1 MNIKNQ
7 LILTIVAS
15 TLCAVILTALV
26 GSQTSISTA
35 QEGADAQVMQAL
47 ISRRDLN
54 KASIERYLATLESQ
68 LVTLSSSPLI
78 QQASVLL
85 KTAFFDYPLQY
96 GEALNEQPLKKYY
109 ANDFNATFAQL
120 NDGKDS
126 PQQQVYASLSDN
138 ARYLQSA
145 YISGNSHPLGAKSEL
160 DALGNGTEYDEL
172 HRTIH
177 PYLRQFQQRFGYY
190 DVFIADADSGHI
202 IYSVFKELDFA
213 TSLRT
218 GPYKDSGIAAVFN
231 KAMALPEGE
240 VAFSD
245 FAVYLPSYNAPASF
259 IATPIFTDG
268 KRSGVLIFQM
278 PVDKINGIM
287 TNDSRWAEV
296 GFGQSGESYLV
307 GNDLTPRSQSRFL
320 IEDKPAYLQ
329 ALQQSGLPKTLLNEI
344 DQRNS
349 SIGLQPLDTPSVR
362 KALQGESG
370 VHTIDDYRDVPVLSA
385 YTYIDFVGTRWA
397 LISEIDRDE
406 AYAAVST
413 MTTTLMRNSII
424 LVVVMAA
431 LMTLIGI
438 WSGNRVTRPIVNVVN
453 RIRQVAER
461 RELNA
466 TFSEQGAAE
475 FVQLGQALNQLFRQ
489 LQSFFGEMQQT
500 ADTLNHHA
508 QQLRTASNETADQV
522 MQQNEEVN
530 SAATATTEV
539 SASVSEVA
547 GHAELAAENMRTTR
561 NRVKESHEMSN
572 TARAT
577 INKLQQNMTQ
587 SIGGMEQLAQE
598 SKGIGAVLDV
608 IQTIAEQ
615 TNLLAL
621 NAAIE
626 AARAGEQGRGF
637 AVVADEVRTL
647 ASRTAQSTEEIRGK
661 IQSLQ
666 QCVNNAQ
673 QAMSTSQEGTDDSLD
688 KVEGTARLMDE
699 VSTLIDQMEEMSAQ
713 IATAAEEQSSVTTEI
728 SRNITH
734 VKDLSDNILDATA
747 MIQNSSTDLDT
758 ITVTI
763 RNQIGEFKF

>member
-1 MNIKNQ
+1 MNIKHQ
-7 LILTIVAS
+7 LVLTIVAS
-15 TLCAVILTALV
+15 TLCAVVLIALV
-26 GSQTSISTA
+26 GSQTSITTA
-35 QEGADAQVMQAL
+35 REGADQQVVQAL
-47 ISRRDLN
+47 VSRRDLN

-68 LVTLSSSPLI
+68 LITLSSSPLI
-78 QQASVLL
+78 QQASVLM
-85 KTAFFDYPLQY
+85 KTACFAYPLQY
-96 GEALNEQPLKKYY
+96 GEALNEQTLKNYY
-109 ANDFNATFAQL
+109 ANEFNSTFAKL
-120 NDGKDS
+120 NDGNDS
-126 PQQQVYASLSDN
+126 PQQQIYAGLSDN

-145 YISGNSHPLGAKSEL
+145 YISGNSNPLGAKSEL
-160 DALGNGTEYDEL
+160 NALNNGTEYDEL

-218 GPYKDSGIAAVFN
+218 GPYKDSGIADVFN
-231 KAMALPEGE
+231 KAMSLPEGQ

-245 FAVYLPSYNAPASF
+245 FAVYMPSYNAPASF

-307 GNDLTPRSQSRFL
+307 GQDMTPRSQSRFL
-320 IEDKPAYLQ
+320 IEDKPAYLK
-329 ALQQSGLPKTLLNEI
+329 ALQQAGLSKTLLNEI

-349 SIGLQPLDTPSVR
+349 SIGLQPLDTPSVK

-370 VHTIDDYRDVPVLSA
+370 IQTINDYRDVPVLSA

-406 AYAAVST
+406 AYATVSQ
-413 MTTTLMRNSII
+413 MTDTLIMESII
-424 LVVVMAA
+424 LILVMAG
-431 LMTLIGI
+431 LMTAIGI
-438 WSGNRVTRPIVNVVN
+438 WSGNRVTRPIVNVID

-466 TFSEQGAAE
+466 TFSEKGAAE

-500 ADTLNHHA
+500 ADTLTRHSE
-508 QQLRTASNETADQV
+508 QLKKSSSATADQV
-522 MQQNEEVN
+522 TRQNEEVN

-547 GHAELAAENMRTTR
+547 SHAELAAENMRNTR
-561 NRVKESHEMSN
+561 NRVKESHDMSN
-572 TARAT
+572 TARTT
-577 INKLQQNMTQ
+577 INQLQQNMSV
-587 SIGGMEQLAQE
+587 SIAGMEQLAKE
-598 SKGIGAVLDV
+598 SEGIGAVLDV

-647 ASRTAQSTEEIRGK
+647 ASRTAQSTEEIRSK
-661 IQSLQ
+661 IQALQ
-666 QCVNNAQ
+666 QCVSSAQ
-673 QAMSTSQEGTDDSLD
+673 QAMSTSQEGTDDSLE

-699 VSTLIDQMEEMSAQ
+699 VSALIDQMEEMSAQ
-713 IATAAEEQSSVTTEI
+713 IATAAEEQSCVTTEI

-734 VKDLSDNILDATA
+734 VKDLSDGILDATA
-747 MIQNSSTDLDT
+747 MIQNSSADLDN
-758 ITVTI
+758 ITTTI
-763 RNQIGEFKF
+763 RSQISEFKF

>member
-1 MNIKNQ
+1 
-7 LILTIVAS
+7 
-15 TLCAVILTALV
+15 
-26 GSQTSISTA
+26 
-35 QEGADAQVMQAL
+35 
-47 ISRRDLN
+47 
-54 KASIERYLATLESQ
+54 
-68 LVTLSSSPLI
+68 
-78 QQASVLL
+78 
-85 KTAFFDYPLQY
+85 
-96 GEALNEQPLKKYY
+96 
-109 ANDFNATFAQL
+109 
-120 NDGKDS
+120 
-126 PQQQVYASLSDN
+126 
-138 ARYLQSA
+138 
-145 YISGNSHPLGAKSEL
+145 
-160 DALGNGTEYDEL
+160 
-172 HRTIH
+172 
-177 PYLRQFQQRFGYY
+177 
-190 DVFIADADSGHI
+190 
-202 IYSVFKELDFA
+202 
-213 TSLRT
+213 
-218 GPYKDSGIAAVFN
+218 
-231 KAMALPEGE
+231 MALPEGE

-296 GFGQSGESYLV
+296 GFGHSGESYLV

-547 GHAELAAENMRTTR
+547 GHAELAAENMRITR

-572 TARAT
+572 TARTT

-587 SIGGMEQLAQE
+587 SIAGMEQLAQE
-598 SKGIGAVLDV
+598 SEGIGAVLDV

-647 ASRTAQSTEEIRGK
+647 ASRTAQSTEEIRNK

-666 QCVNNAQ
+666 QCVSSAQ

>member
-1 MNIKNQ
+1 MNIKKQ
-7 LILTIVAS
+7 LTLTIVTS
-15 TLCAVILTALV
+15 TLGAVILTALI
-26 GSQTSISTA
+26 GSLTSISTA
-35 QEGADAQVMQAL
+35 EKGADAQVMQAL

-68 LVTLSSSPLI
+68 LITLSSSPLI
-78 QQASVLL
+78 QQSAVLL
-85 KTAFFDYPLQY
+85 RTAFFDYPLQY
-96 GEALNEQPLKKYY
+96 GESLDEQPLKNYY
-109 ANDFNATFAQL
+109 SKDFSAAYAAL
-120 NDGKDS
+120 NDGKS
-126 PQQQVYASLSDN
+126 APQQQIYQQMSDN

-145 YISGNSHPLGAKSEL
+145 YIAANRHPLGEKSEL

-231 KAMALPEGE
+231 KAMTLPEGE

-268 KRSGVLIFQM
+268 QRSGVLIFQM

-287 TNDSRWAEV
+287 TNDNRWADV

-307 GNDLTPRSQSRFL
+307 GQDMTPRSQSRFL
-320 IEDKPAYLQ
+320 IEDKAAYLQ
-329 ALQQSGLPKTLLNEI
+329 ALQQAGIPQTLLNEI
-344 DQRNS
+344 DERNS
-349 SIGLQPLDTPSVR
+349 SIGLQPMDTSSVK
-362 KALQGESG
+362 KALEGESG
-370 VHTIDDYRDVPVLSA
+370 VQIINDYRNIPVLSA
-385 YTYIDFVGTRWA
+385 YTYIDFVGVRWA

-413 MTTTLMRNSII
+413 MTTTLIRNSII
-424 LVVVMAA
+424 LVMVMAV
-431 LMTLIGI
+431 LMTLVGV
-438 WSGNRVTRPIVNVVN
+438 WSGNRVTRPIVSVIN

-466 TFSEQGAAE
+466 TFNEKGAAE
-475 FVQLGQALNQLFRQ
+475 FVQLGQALNQLFQQ
-489 LQSFFGEMQQT
+489 LRSFFGEMQQT
-500 ADTLNHHA
+500 ADTLNNHA
-508 QQLRTASNETADQV
+508 QQLRSASNATADQV
-522 MQQNEEVN
+522 TRQNEEVN

-547 GHAELAAENMRTTR
+547 SHAELAAENMRNTR

-572 TARAT
+572 TARTT
-577 INKLQQNMTQ
+577 INKLQQNMNL
-587 SIGGMEQLAQE
+587 SIAGMEQLAHE
-598 SKGIGAVLDV
+598 SEGIGAVLDV

-647 ASRTAQSTEEIRGK
+647 ASRTAQSTEEIRSK

-666 QCVNNAQ
+666 QCVSSAQ
-673 QAMSTSQEGTDDSLD
+673 QAMTTSQTGTSDSLE

-699 VSTLIDQMEEMSAQ
+699 VSALIDQMEEMSAQ

-734 VKDLSDNILDATA
+734 VKDLSDNILEATA
-747 MIQNSSTDLDT
+747 TIQNSSSDLDS

-763 RNQIGEFKF
+763 RNQIGAFKF

>member
-1 MNIKNQ
+1 MNVKHQ
-7 LILTIVAS
+7 LVLTIVAS
-15 TLCAVILTALV
+15 TLCAVILTAFI
-26 GSQTSISTA
+26 GSETSVTTA
-35 QEGADAQVMQAL
+35 REGADQQVVQAL

-68 LVTLSSSPLI
+68 LITLSSSPLI
-78 QQASVLL
+78 QQSAVLL

-96 GEALNEQPLKKYY
+96 GEALDEQPLKNYY
-109 ANDFNATFAQL
+109 ANDFNATFARL
-120 NDGKDS
+120 NDGQNA
-126 PQQQVYASLSDN
+126 PQQQLYSQLGDN

-145 YISGNSHPLGAKSEL
+145 YISGNSHPLGAKAEL
-160 DALGNGTEYDEL
+160 IALNNGTEYDEL

-177 PYLRQFQQRFGYY
+177 PYLYQFQQRFGYY

-218 GPYKDSGIAAVFN
+218 GPYKDSGIADVFN
-231 KAMALPEGE
+231 KAMSLSAGE

-245 FAVYLPSYNAPASF
+245 FTTYMPSYNAPASF

-268 KRSGVLIFQM
+268 QRSGVLIFQM

-287 TNDSRWAEV
+287 TNDNRWTEV

-307 GNDLTPRSQSRFL
+307 GQDMTPRSQSRFL
-320 IEDKPAYLQ
+320 IEDKAGYLQ
-329 ALQQSGLPKTLLNEI
+329 ALQQAGLSKTLLNEI

-349 SIGLQPLDTPSVR
+349 SIGLQPLETPSVK
-362 KALQGESG
+362 KALQGENG
-370 VHTIDDYRDVPVLSA
+370 VQTINDYRDVPVLSA

-406 AYAAVST
+406 AYAGVSQ
-413 MTTTLMRNSII
+413 MAQTLIRNSVI
-424 LVVVMAA
+424 LVLVMAVI
-431 LMTLIGI
+431 MSIVGI
-438 WSGNRVTRPIVNVVN
+438 WLGNRVTAPIVNVID

-466 TFSEQGAAE
+466 SFSEKGAAE

-500 ADTLNHHA
+500 ADILTHHSE
-508 QQLRTASNETADQV
+508 QLKTSSNSTANQV

-539 SASVSEVA
+539 SASVGEVA
-547 GHAELAAENMRTTR
+547 SHAELAAENMRNTR
-561 NRVKESHEMSN
+561 ERVKESHEMSN
-572 TARAT
+572 TARTT
-577 INKLQQNMTQ
+577 IYQLQENMSQ
-587 SIGGMEQLAQE
+587 SIAGMEQLAQE
-598 SKGIGAVLDV
+598 SEGIGAVLDV

-647 ASRTAQSTEEIRGK
+647 ASRTAQSTEEIRNK

-666 QCVNNAQ
+666 QCVSSAQ
-673 QAMSTSQEGTDDSLD
+673 HAMSTSQEGTNDSLE

-699 VSTLIDQMEEMSAQ
+699 VSALIDQMEEMSAQ

-734 VKDLSDNILDATA
+734 VKDLSDGILDATA
-747 MIQNSSTDLDT
+747 MIQNSSTDLDN
-758 ITVTI
+758 ITTTI
-763 RNQIGEFKF
+763 RSQISEFKF

>member
-1 MNIKNQ
+1 MNIKHQ
-7 LILTIVAS
+7 LVLTIVAS
-15 TLCAVILTALV
+15 TLCAVVLTALV
-26 GSQTSISTA
+26 GSQTSITTA
-35 QEGADAQVMQAL
+35 REGADQQVVQAL
-47 ISRRDLN
+47 VSRRDLN

-68 LVTLSSSPLI
+68 LITLSSSPLI
-78 QQASVLL
+78 QQASVLM

-96 GEALNEQPLKKYY
+96 GESLNEQPLKNYY
-109 ANDFNATFAQL
+109 ANEFNSTFAKL
-120 NDGKDS
+120 NDGNDS
-126 PQQQVYASLSDN
+126 PQQQIYAGLSDN

-145 YISGNSHPLGAKSEL
+145 YISGNSNPLGAKSEL
-160 DALGNGTEYDEL
+160 NALNNGTEYDEL

-218 GPYKDSGIAAVFN
+218 GPYKDSGIADVFN
-231 KAMALPEGE
+231 KAMSLPEGQ

-245 FAVYLPSYNAPASF
+245 FAVYMPSYNAPASF

-307 GNDLTPRSQSRFL
+307 GQDMTPRSQSRFL
-320 IEDKPAYLQ
+320 IEDKPAYLK
-329 ALQQSGLPKTLLNEI
+329 ALQQAGLSKTLLNEI

-349 SIGLQPLDTPSVR
+349 SIGLQPLDTPSVK

-370 VHTIDDYRDVPVLSA
+370 IQTINDYRDVPVLSA

-406 AYAAVST
+406 AYATVSQ
-413 MTTTLMRNSII
+413 MTDTLIMESII
-424 LVVVMAA
+424 LILVMAG
-431 LMTLIGI
+431 LMTAIGI
-438 WSGNRVTRPIVNVVN
+438 WSGNRVTRPIVNVID

-466 TFSEQGAAE
+466 TFSEKGAAE

-500 ADTLNHHA
+500 ADPLTRHSE
-508 QQLRTASNETADQV
+508 QLKKSSSATADQV
-522 MQQNEEVN
+522 TRQNEEVN

-547 GHAELAAENMRTTR
+547 SHAELAAENMRNTR
-561 NRVKESHEMSN
+561 NRVKESHDMSN
-572 TARAT
+572 TARTT
-577 INKLQQNMTQ
+577 INQLQQNMSV
-587 SIGGMEQLAQE
+587 SIAGMEQLAKE
-598 SKGIGAVLDV
+598 SEGIGAVLDV

-637 AVVADEVRTL
+637 AVVADEV
-647 ASRTAQSTEEIRGK
+647 
-661 IQSLQ
+661 
-666 QCVNNAQ
+666 
-673 QAMSTSQEGTDDSLD
+673 
-688 KVEGTARLMDE
+688 
-699 VSTLIDQMEEMSAQ
+699 
-713 IATAAEEQSSVTTEI
+713 
-728 SRNITH
+728 
-734 VKDLSDNILDATA
+734 
-747 MIQNSSTDLDT
+747 
-758 ITVTI
+758 
-763 RNQIGEFKF
+763 